1 MRSLKYI
8 LTIFALCLLA
18 SLPAYCQQLVEST
31 VVVLPPSETGVWRV
45 QMAFNG
51 VRDKQWLIDRYNMM
65 LAAGHWQGRITR
77 IRTAVQE
84 VSVGGTQMPVG
95 ADVIGEVQ
103 SFITEPNQPFPIDA
117 IIAPLAELKSI
128 NIVYFG
134 GSISVTDR
142 PGVWKNG
149 NIKVKVTNNNGL
161 AQFIVYIDNPKGSL
175 TAPSRG
181 PQDLRNRLLILA
193 GLCLFALGV
202 GIVVYTVT
210 KSQASKDP
218 DSYLPK

>member
-1 MRSLKYI
+1 MRLHKCI
-8 LTIFALCLLA
+8 LTIFALCLLTA
-18 SLPAYCQQLVEST
+18 LPAYCQQLVEST

-45 QMAFNG
+45 QMAFSG
-51 VRDKQWLIDRYNMM
+51 ARDKQWLMDRYNMM

-149 NIKVKVTNNNGL
+149 NITVKVTNNNGL